1 MNEALNE
8 AVYERFRF
16 IEWDIILASIHS
28 LFKGSIQPS
37 NASYCSPSDEGVVTV
52 VIKGV
57 VTVVM
62 KGVVTVVMSGVMKGG
77 MKEGALMKEVM
88 KGLQECLVGKGGEA

>member
-1 MNEALNE
+1 
-8 AVYERFRF
+8 
-16 IEWDIILASIHS
+16 
-28 LFKGSIQPS
+28 
-37 NASYCSPSDEGVVTV
+37 VVTV